1 MVNKLTFKIASAKKE
16 DMKACEWLGKFK
28 EFREAS
34 GDYVNA
40 NFLSYYL
47 SKDFFLVIKRGREL
61 VGYLVAEKL
70 KAGGA
75 VIWYLAVKP
84 KYREQGLG
92 HELMIEFEKR
102 CRQNK
107 VEWILLHALK
117 NKVTLKFYRSLGF
130 SGGEQ
135 EQEFIKLMN
144 VKKIKDI
151 KL

>member
-1 MVNKLTFKIASAKKE
+1 MFKILSATKA

-40 NFLSYYL
+40 EFLSHYI
-47 SKDFFLVIKRGREL
+47 SNNFFLIAKNNQEL

-84 KYREQGLG
+84 KYRGQGFG
-92 HELMIEFEKR
+92 HELMLEFEKR
-102 CRQNK
+102 CRKNK
-107 VEWILLHALK
+107 IEWILLHALK
-117 NKVTLKFYRSLGF
+117 NKVTIKFYQSLGF

-135 EQEFIKLMN
+135 EQEYIKLLN
-144 VKKIKDI
+144 VKKFSEL
-151 KL
+151 KLK